1 MKDVTFLVES
11 VKKLLRRGATTH
23 LLNMLTKVRPQDLA
37 EAFKTLDESERNAA
51 FRILADGHL
60 PTAAGLVQEIH
71 PTLRADLLRGME
83 PEAVA
88 RVLHGLS
95 DDDIAGIVA
104 ERPDE
109 ERERLLSL
117 MQREA
122 SKEVQDLLEYDEETA
137 GRIMTKRYVALPE
150 ETLVQEAIA
159 AVQRAQAAEMVFYV
173 YVVDD
178 HARLSGVMSLR
189 RLLTVPPGTPLREI
203 MSTDVIS
210 VKAETDQEEV
220 ARIASRY
227 DLLSVPVVD
236 ADNVLV
242 GIITIDDI
250 VDVMR
255 EEATEDFYKL
265 AGTSDEERGLR
276 STLGAAR
283 IRLPWLFAAFAG
295 GLLAALLI
303 KAYAPLL
310 GRATVLACFIP
321 VVLGMGGNIGT
332 QAATIMVR
340 GLATGRI
347 TVLQTG
353 QVIFKEIRIALLL
366 GLIYGSLLGLAA
378 VPIVGMGIAAGVAI
392 GMSLLASM
400 TMAAMVGSTLPVLLK
415 TMHVDPAVATS
426 PFVTTAVDLLGL
438 LAFFGLASRQL
449 VGG

>member
-1 MKDVTFLVES
+1 
-11 VKKLLRRGATTH
+11 
-23 LLNMLTKVRPQDLA
+23 
-37 EAFKTLDESERNAA
+37 
-51 FRILADGHL
+51 
-60 PTAAGLVQEIH
+60 
-71 PTLRADLLRGME
+71 
-83 PEAVA
+83 VA

-117 MQREA
+117 MQRDA

-150 ETLVQEAIA
+150 ETLVQEAIG
-159 AVQRAQAAEMVFYV
+159 AVQKAQAAEMVFYV